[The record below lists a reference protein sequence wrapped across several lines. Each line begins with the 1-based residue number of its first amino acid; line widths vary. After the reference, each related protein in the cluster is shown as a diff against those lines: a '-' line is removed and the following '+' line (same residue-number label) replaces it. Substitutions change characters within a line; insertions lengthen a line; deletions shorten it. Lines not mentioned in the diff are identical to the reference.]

1 MHIFLQT
8 GDFNTGLL
16 LFEVDPDIELLLQVV
31 NVFTFLAD
39 EFPVEDEGDFNW
51 AGVRPEVLFF
61 ELSFPGLFA
70 FFEFFFGFGEVDG
83 GAYGRERL
91 FFGFLWFS
99 FCKQMFFHLTSGQGN
114 FQDKR
119 WIFQIMSRFLRKQI
133 ERFETRP

>member
-16 LFEVDPDIELLLQVV
+16 LFEVDPDIEFLLQVV

-39 EFPVEDEGDFNW
+39 EFPVKDEGYLDR
-51 AGVRPEVLFF
+51 AGVGPEVFFF

-83 GAYGRERL
+83 GAYGRGRL
-91 FFGFLWFS
+91 FLVFFGFHSVNRCSFTSQVAKEISKTKDGFS
-99 FCKQMFFHLTSGQGN
+99 K
-114 FQDKR
+114 
-119 WIFQIMSRFLRKQI
+119 
-133 ERFETRP
+133 